1 MNKENNVG
9 ISEVYQPRDGKISMD
24 EITTTIERKELSEP
38 QKEES
43 VAQATPPLTA
53 NSNWKALYR
62 DIATYAKSLRQS
74 NDE

>member
-9 ISEVYQPRDGKISMD
+9 ISEVLQHADEQMSIH
-24 EITTTIERKELSEP
+24 EITDVIERTEPSEG
-38 QKEES
+38 QKEEA
-43 VAQATPPLTA
+43 VALATAPLTA